1 MNCFCPLIT
10 SKLTTRYFS
19 TALSPAFLWRQCPSI
34 LSCSWMQS
42 ISSVLHSLPKRYLSF
57 FTCIISTEEY
67 SRHFR
72 FHVVYIHG
80 ASGSCWSCDW
90 KVGQSKQGHVLW
102 ECMFET
108 WREKMALPMATK
120 TNLMHY
126 NTSTRMC
133 FMQWTYFWHVMTKS
147 CIRSLVTSILT
158 SCLLLSIF
166 GNYYLTDCH
175 NTGTTVGQ
183 HKLVGGLLSWYF

>member
-1 MNCFCPLIT
+1 MCC
-10 SKLTTRYFS
+10 
-19 TALSPAFLWRQCPSI
+19 I
-34 LSCSWMQS
+34 LSQKDIYLFSLA
-42 ISSVLHSLPKRYLSF
+42 SSQLRN
-57 FTCIISTEEY
+57 
-67 SRHFR
+67 
-72 FHVVYIHG
+72 IHG
-80 ASGSCWSCDW
+80 TFGSMLFTFTAHPGHCWSCDW

-102 ECMFET
+102 ECMFVA
-108 WREKMALPMATK
+108 WREKMALLMAAK
-120 TNLMHY
+120 MNLMHY